1 MAKAESGNLTSAE
14 AKQLRDFAEEPLSAS
29 GGSRREWCKNYTVLA
44 QEVGY
49 SRQQLGYH
57 QEGPQG

>member
-49 SRQQLGYH
+49 SR
-57 QEGPQG
+57 